1 MSKWKT
7 YWKNQKIDSPFV
19 KWIDFCFNSFLKS
32 PYFQENLE
40 SMQKREFLKSLGLL
54 AGTAPF
60 MAFTGSASSPKNS
73 TLLPKALQK
82 GDTVG
87 LISPSAATADRMQFT
102 FAKEALEALRFQ
114 VKLGENLKNRRGHL
128 AGSDEERA
136 GDLNAMFADKDV
148 KGIVCIRGGSG
159 AARIL
164 PLIDYDLIKKNP
176 KPLMGYSDITALH
189 CAIYSQTGLITF
201 HGPNGSGSWN
211 SFNVKRFEELYFE
224 QELVAFE
231 NEIVESDDL
240 VIKANRIQTLFPG
253 EVEGKLLGGNLTVLT
268 ALSGS
273 PYYPDFKDAIIYIED
288 VGEDPY
294 RIDRM
299 MSTLKLN
306 GTLDAIKGF
315 IFGQCTECDPGGGYG
330 SLTVDQVLDDYVL
343 PLKIP
348 AYSGAMIGHVSKQ
361 FIIPNGAK
369 VRLNSETGSFQ
380 LIEKVFQ

>member
-1 MSKWKT
+1 M
-7 YWKNQKIDSPFV
+7 I
-19 KWIDFCFNSFLKS
+19 KWIDFCFDSFLKS
-32 PYFQENLE
+32 PYFQEKLE

-54 AGTAPF
+54 AGVTPF
-60 MAFTGSASSPKNS
+60 MAFSSSASYPKNS

-102 FAKEALEALRFQ
+102 FAKEALEALGFQ

-128 AGSDEERA
+128 AGTDAERA
-136 GDLNAMFADKDV
+136 GDLNAMFADQEV

-164 PLIDYDLIKKNP
+164 PLIDYDMIKKNP

-201 HGPNGSGSWN
+201 HGPNGTGSWN
-211 SFNVKRFEELYFE
+211 SFNVKRFEDLYFS
-224 QELVAFE
+224 QELVTFE
-231 NEIVESDDL
+231 NEQIQGDDL
-240 VIKANRIQTLFPG
+240 VIKSNRIQTLFPG
-253 EVEGKLLGGNLTVLT
+253 KVEGKLLGGNLTVLT

-273 PYYPDFKDAIIYIED
+273 PYYPDFKNAILYIED

-306 GTLDAIKGF
+306 GTLDQLNGF
-315 IFGQCTECDPGGGYG
+315 VFGQCTDCEPGGGYG
-330 SLTVDQVLDDYVL
+330 SLSLDQVLDDYIL

-348 AYSGAMIGHVSKQ
+348 AYSGAMFGHVSKQ

-369 VRLNSETGSFQ
+369 VQLDADRGSFQ
-380 LIEKVFQ
+380 LLEKVFQ